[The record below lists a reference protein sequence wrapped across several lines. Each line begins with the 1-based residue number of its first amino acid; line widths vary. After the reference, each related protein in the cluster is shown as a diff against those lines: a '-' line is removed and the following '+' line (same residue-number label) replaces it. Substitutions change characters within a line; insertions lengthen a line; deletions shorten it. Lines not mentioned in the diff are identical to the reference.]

1 MEKTILGN
9 LEWQYMF
16 LVLFITASMSDPK
29 LLPNAQ
35 KERKLINSGDNN
47 LFLSAS
53 QDSVGRII
61 TVTAAV

>member
-29 LLPNAQ
+29 ATVIQVSINMHSPNGF
-35 KERKLINSGDNN
+35 KHILID
-47 LFLSAS
+47 
-53 QDSVGRII
+53 
-61 TVTAAV
+61 